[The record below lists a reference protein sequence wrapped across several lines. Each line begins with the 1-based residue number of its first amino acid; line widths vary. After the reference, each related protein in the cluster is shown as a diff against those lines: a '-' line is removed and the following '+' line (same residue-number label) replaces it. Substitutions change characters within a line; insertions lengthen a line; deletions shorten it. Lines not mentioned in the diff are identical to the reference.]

1 MALPRLDSVQLDG
14 AVLGFAAL
22 VTLVIGIGFGLVPAW
37 AAGRDDLY
45 QVLGRGGRTASGG
58 RHRLR
63 AGLVVAEVSL
73 ALVLLVGAG
82 LMMRSLTRLFDVDV
96 GFRTDHLLTME
107 VRATGAQYDSLAG
120 VTAFADRVVASVET
134 LPGVESVAWT
144 SMLPLGGDFN
154 RYGIQV
160 ASQPLDSPERRP
172 SADRYLVSPDY
183 LQTMGIELVRGR
195 GLSDQDRSDAPR
207 VVVINDHFAQ
217 SQWGGADPIGDRVR
231 LGGPDGP
238 WWTIV
243 GVVADVKHVGLDA
256 PAAPQI
262 YMPMS
267 QWLYNEGLGGLV
279 VRTRGDPLAMAAPVR
294 EAIRALEPNSPIS
307 RVASMDELLAGS
319 TASRRY
325 ALSLLGGFAGVS
337 LLLAAAGI
345 YGVLANSV
353 QERTREIGIRTALG
367 ANRGTIVGQVLGQGL
382 RLTGVGLVL
391 GGAGALLLTRLVRGL
406 LFEVAPNDPVTLVSV
421 AALML
426 VTALVACW
434 VPARRAASVPPSEV
448 LREE

>member
-1 MALPRLDSVQLDG
+1 
-14 AVLGFAAL
+14 
-22 VTLVIGIGFGLVPAW
+22 
-37 AAGRDDLY
+37 
-45 QVLGRGGRTASGG
+45 
-58 RHRLR
+58 
-63 AGLVVAEVSL
+63 
-73 ALVLLVGAG
+73 
-82 LMMRSLTRLFDVDV
+82 
-96 GFRTDHLLTME
+96 
-107 VRATGAQYDSLAG
+107 
-120 VTAFADRVVASVET
+120 
-134 LPGVESVAWT
+134 
-144 SMLPLGGDFN
+144 
-154 RYGIQV
+154 
-160 ASQPLDSPERRP
+160 
-172 SADRYLVSPDY
+172 
-183 LQTMGIELVRGR
+183 
-195 GLSDQDRSDAPR
+195 
-207 VVVINDHFAQ
+207 
-217 SQWGGADPIGDRVR
+217 
-231 LGGPDGP
+231 
-238 WWTIV
+238 
-243 GVVADVKHVGLDA
+243 VADVKHIGLDA

-367 ANRGTIVGQVLGQGL
+367 ANRGTIVGQVLAQGL

-391 GGAGALLLTRLVRGL
+391 GGVGALLLTRLVRGL

-421 AALML
+421 AGLMV